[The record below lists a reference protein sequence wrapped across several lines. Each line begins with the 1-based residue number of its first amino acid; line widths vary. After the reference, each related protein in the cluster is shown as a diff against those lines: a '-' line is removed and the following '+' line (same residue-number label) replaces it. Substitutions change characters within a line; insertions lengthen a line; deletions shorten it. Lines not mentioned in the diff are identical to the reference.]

1 MNYNRSLTIIIF
13 PQRINHAAD
22 RRDWEQELCTTE
34 AHVLSE
40 GVLGLR
46 VVKEGFPEEAA
57 PVVSRE
63 KQRGVGHR
71 TA

>member
-1 MNYNRSLTIIIF
+1 M
-13 PQRINHAAD
+13 
-22 RRDWEQELCTTE
+22 
-34 AHVLSE
+34 LSE

-46 VVKEGFPEEAA
+46 VVKEDFPEEAA

>member
-1 MNYNRSLTIIIF
+1 M
-13 PQRINHAAD
+13 
-22 RRDWEQELCTTE
+22 E

-46 VVKEGFPEEAA
+46 VVKEGFPEGAA

-63 KQRGVGHR
+63 KQRGVGR
-71 TA
+71 RMA